1 MRRTALVAS
10 ALLMA
15 ILLLSCRGNELET
28 RGGGLNNPPE
38 TAEDFSVAGNLSVAG
53 ESRFSDSVRL
63 LGAGTD
69 YEDLRIDGL
78 STRTGSVAPT
88 DETGFRGSA
97 NFYSRNLVHNQADE
111 VQFSVQMP
119 HAWRAGSGIYP
130 HVHMA
135 PWASST
141 GSQTAQFQLEC
152 YNADV
157 GDTFPAVA
165 ASYEMSTTWTT
176 DKQWAHL
183 IAGNDQAL
191 AMTGLELSSILKCRL
206 YRDNT
211 VGGNYANKVSLL
223 YFDIHYEVDAF
234 GSDEE
239 YIK

>member
-63 LGAGTD
+63 LGAGT
-69 YEDLRIDGL
+69 
-78 STRTGSVAPT
+78 
-88 DETGFRGSA
+88 